1 MYSAIHPRWTF
12 GFALGWSLHSRKK
25 GLEKNVKNEAP
36 EYMGED
42 NEYLVQFAKS
52 YLKEHNDINFFIF
65 GHRHIMLDLM
75 LTRESRLL
83 IAGDWMKHFSYIVW
97 DGEALWLDQFEE

>member
-1 MYSAIHPRWTF
+1 M
-12 GFALGWSLHSRKK
+12 
-25 GLEKNVKNEAP
+25 EKNVKNEAP